1 MSIVDDV
8 DDVATVADD
17 VATVVPRAVDVAV
30 DVATVV
36 EGREKGGFVIGVGSA
51 PRRGGRRSGMAGRH
65 EAGEGVGAG
74 RRGAGMGG
82 AAAWRGDTEQ
92 GRE

>member
-1 MSIVDDV
+1 M
-8 DDVATVADD
+8 DDVATVSY
-17 VATVVPRAVDVAV
+17 VLTVVDVAV